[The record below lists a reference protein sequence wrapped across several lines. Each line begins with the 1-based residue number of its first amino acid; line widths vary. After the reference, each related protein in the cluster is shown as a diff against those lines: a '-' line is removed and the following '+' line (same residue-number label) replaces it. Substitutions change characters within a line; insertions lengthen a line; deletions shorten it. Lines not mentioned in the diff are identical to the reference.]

1 MSKKIAEVLLALED
15 QQVEA
20 EADDAD
26 ELGGEADAR
35 DAREPLGARQ
45 VDAERDQQ
53 QAEVS
58 HRVVSAVCSMPNRLA
73 AKPEPYS
80 ATAVIVTIIA
90 QM

>member
-1 MSKKIAEVLLALED
+1 M
-15 QQVEA
+15 
-20 EADDAD
+20 
-26 ELGGEADAR
+26 
-35 DAREPLGARQ
+35 
-45 VDAERDQQ
+45 
-53 QAEVS
+53 S